1 MKFRMTA
8 LLALLTALALGAC
21 TGEETTDTATNQAV
35 TTPESAATDAST
47 ADNPF
52 FATSDLYFNYP
63 PFDRVE
69 TGHYREAFER
79 GMQEQLAEIDA
90 IVNNPEPPS
99 FDNTFVAL
107 ERSGRTLDR
116 VDRVFSAMTSAH
128 TNDALE
134 EIRTEMAPKL
144 SAHSDQI
151 LLNGALFERI
161 QAIVEQRDTL
171 ELDPESYRLVGQYYE
186 DFVRAGARLSEEDKE
201 RMKAM
206 NSELASL
213 QTTFSQNVL
222 KEVND
227 SAVVVDS
234 VEELAGLSEDAIAA
248 AAAEAADRGLEGK
261 YVITLLNTSGQP
273 PLAYLEN
280 RALRER
286 IHRASLARGNRGGE
300 YDNRKVLSDILRLRA
315 ERAQLLG
322 YENHAAYSLENQ
334 TARTVEAV
342 NERLASLGPAAA
354 ANAREE
360 AAELQALIDAEGGDF
375 ELAPWDWAYYTEKLR
390 KAKYDFDEA
399 ALQPYLELDNVLING
414 VFYAANQVYGLSFKE
429 RTGEFP
435 VYQEDVRVWEVF
447 DADGTPLAMFIGD
460 FYARP
465 SKRGGAWMNAYVS
478 QSKLLG
484 LEPVVANHQNITKP
498 PAGEPTLMTWDEVRT
513 MFHEFGHALHGMFSD
528 VNYPYFSGTSV
539 PRDFVEYPSQ
549 VNEMWAAWPGV
560 LANYALHYETGEP
573 MPQELLDKILATQ
586 KFNQGF
592 ATTEALAAAILDQAL
607 HQLPPEEV
615 PDADSLM
622 AFEARV
628 LSEAGVAIP
637 AVPPRYRSTYF
648 SHIIGGYSAGYYSYT
663 WSEVLDAD
671 TVDWFKENGGMT
683 RENGDHFRNTLL
695 SRGGSVDAM
704 QLFRDFRGRE
714 PDIGPLLERRG
725 LN

>member
-1 MKFRMTA
+1 MHPRMIAPLA
-8 LLALLTALALGAC
+8 LLASLSLLGCSNDESTSPADGQATAPTAPAAD
-21 TGEETTDTATNQAV
+21 TD
-35 TTPESAATDAST
+35 S
-47 ADNPF
+47 NPF
-52 FATSDLYFNYP
+52 YAASELYFNYP
-63 PFDRVE
+63 PFDRIE
-69 TGHYREAFER
+69 TRHFRPAYEQ
-79 GMQEQLAEIDA
+79 GMQEQLAEIEA
-90 IVNNPEPPS
+90 IANNPEPPD
-99 FDNTFVAL
+99 FENTLAAL
-107 ERSGRTLDR
+107 ERSGRVLDR
-116 VDRVFSAMTSAH
+116 VDRVFSALVSAH
-128 TNDALE
+128 TNDQLE
-134 EIRTEMAPKL
+134 EIRSEMAPRL
-144 SAHSDQI
+144 SAHNDQI
-151 LLNGALFERI
+151 LLNGDLFKRI
-161 QAIVEQRDTL
+161 QAIAEARDSL
-171 ELDPESYRLVGQYYE
+171 ELDPESYRLAGKYYE
-186 DFVRAGARLSEEDKE
+186 DFVRAGALLSDEDKE
-201 RMKAM
+201 RLKAM

-222 KEVND
+222 NEVND
-227 SAVVVDS
+227 SAVVVDT

-248 AAAEAADRGLEGK
+248 AASAAADRDLEGK
-261 YVITLLNTSGQP
+261 YVITLLNTTGQP
-273 PLAYLEN
+273 PLAKLEN

-286 IHRASLARGNRGGE
+286 IYQASIARGNRGGE
-300 YDNRKVLSDILRLRA
+300 YDNRAVLSKILKLRA

-354 ANAREE
+354 ANARRE
-360 AAELQALIDAEGGDF
+360 AEELQALIDAEGGDF

-399 ALQPYLELDNVLING
+399 ELEPYLELDNVLING
-414 VFYAANQVYGLSFKE
+414 VFYAAGQVFGLSFKE
-429 RTGEFP
+429 RTDEFP
-435 VYQEDVRVWEVF
+435 VYLEGVRVWEVF

-484 LEPVVANHQNITKP
+484 LRPVVANHQNITKP
-498 PAGEPTLMTWDEVRT
+498 TGDEPTLMTWDEVTT

-528 VNYPYFSGTSV
+528 VTYPYFSGTSV

-549 VNEMWAAWPGV
+549 VNEMWSVWPEV
-560 LANYALHYETGEP
+560 LENYALHHETGEP

-607 HQLPPEEV
+607 HQLKPEEV

-622 AFEARV
+622 DFEAQA
-628 LSEAGVAIP
+628 LTEAGMAVP

-648 SHIIGGYSAGYYSYT
+648 SHIIGGYSAGYYSYI

-671 TVDWFKENGGMT
+671 TVEWFKENGGMT
-683 RENGDHFRNTLL
+683 RANGDHFRRTLL

-714 PDIGPLLERRG
+714 PDIAPLLERRG